1 MFQTHKAEKKITLVF
16 FRKCILTQIQI
27 KENKYNYNKCQPKST
42 EWEKKG
48 LVKLKQDGK
57 VIGKVGLQFGN
68 SLRTIAET
76 FVIKTQSVDILIST
90 QS

>member
-1 MFQTHKAEKKITLVF
+1 M
-16 FRKCILTQIQI
+16 

-42 EWEKKG
+42 EWEKKE

-57 VIGKVGLQFGN
+57 VIGKVGLWFGN
-68 SLRTIAET
+68 SLRTDAET